1 MPSIV
6 APPRTIDRRR
16 LPAIRAEARP
26 PGSSAAARTTARASR
41 VPAGAT
47 GSPRILV
54 VDDEASIR
62 MLCTIN
68 LGLEGYDVEQ
78 AEDGGRAL
86 ELIGRSHFDLVL
98 LDVMLPDIGG
108 FEIARR
114 VVAGHTP
121 APIVFLSARAD
132 PADLRAGYEAGGL
145 DYITKPFDPTSLA
158 TRVREVLDRIDRGES
173 ERYRQ
178 ARLTELGGW

>member
-6 APPRTIDRRR
+6 APPRTTDRRR

-26 PGSSAAARTTARASR
+26 PGSSTAARTAVRASG
-41 VPAGAT
+41 VPAGASRT
-47 GSPRILV
+47 PRILV

-86 ELIGRSHFDLVL
+86 ELLGRSHFDLVL

-108 FEIARR
+108 FEVARR
-114 VVAGHTP
+114 MVAGRTS

-132 PADLRAGYEAGGL
+132 PADLRAGYEAGGV
-145 DYITKPFDPTSLA
+145 DYITKPFDPTTLA
-158 TRVREVLDRIDRGES
+158 TRVREVLDRIERGES